1 MSSVTFVKCFAGGS
15 GKSTILKQMKILHG
29 LDGGSDTG
37 LTEADRKLHVSTC
50 RRNVLDSIVII
61 LSAYAHSLPSHLS
74 EAALRVMKAAESV
87 GCGQSDGD
95 HGDTVDQDVGLVYTE
110 ALAED
115 VANLWSE
122 VEIQTLA
129 SSLHQLY
136 DSAPY
141 FLGQAERLAA
151 YDYIPTDEDILRA
164 RSVTSGIV
172 VVPFQVSYYE

>member
-1 MSSVTFVKCFAGGS
+1 
-15 GKSTILKQMKILHG
+15 MKILHG

-61 LSAYAHSLPSHLS
+61 LSAHAHGLPSHLS

-172 VVPFQVSYYE
+172 VVPFQVNYCKQFECDIKERLWF